1 MIDLNS
7 YGSQFV
13 SALKRNKYLMPYKTG
28 NLRNSVSGIA
38 RSPDLFEIEYDGTQ
52 APYIQYLEEGTDSHN
67 IPRAFGRKLPFG
79 TKGRFN
85 GKFHPGSLR
94 WRGFISSKT
103 IEILIHDICTKYGGV
118 EL

>member
-13 SALKRNKYLMPYKTG
+13 SMLKRSKYLMPYKTG

-38 RSPDLFEIEYDGTQ
+38 RSPELFEIGYDGKQ
-52 APYIQYLEEGTDSHN
+52 APYIQYLEEGTDAHN
-67 IPRAFGRKLPFG
+67 IPGAFGRKLPFG
-79 TKGRFN
+79 TKGRFH
-85 GKFHPGSLR
+85 GKFHPGSTK
-94 WRGFISSKT
+94 WRGFISWKT
-103 IEILIHDICTKYGGV
+103 VETLIHDICTKYGGV